1 MANKN
6 ENLEKK
12 VSPPSFIKL
21 AMRNMVRKGS
31 KSISHFFNYFFNF
44 KIMPV
49 MENVMELYIEWGF
62 YFLLVYSGFITGYV
76 IRFLNEPVRR
86 R

>member
-12 VSPPSFIKL
+12 VSTPSFIKL

-31 KSISHFFNYFFNF
+31 KSISHFSITFLILIGLLILIATLGKPN
-44 KIMPV
+44 IPV
-49 MENVMELYIEWGF
+49 N
-62 YFLLVYSGFITGYV
+62 
-76 IRFLNEPVRR
+76 
-86 R
+86 

>member
-1 MANKN
+1 MSNKN

-31 KSISHFFNYFFNF
+31 KSVSHFSITFLILIGLLILIATLGKPN
-44 KIMPV
+44 IPV
-49 MENVMELYIEWGF
+49 
-62 YFLLVYSGFITGYV
+62 
-76 IRFLNEPVRR
+76 
-86 R
+86 